1 MEVYLL
7 CDDFKIIVVLKAG
20 GFFGKNIE
28 NCVGR
33 NYYLFD
39 LCCLA
44 KMEHVLHIL

>member
-28 NCVGR
+28 NWVGR
-33 NYYLFD
+33 NY
-39 LCCLA
+39 
-44 KMEHVLHIL
+44 